1 MRQIARGRNRSTGS
15 GFGACTIN
23 RRALSALLPT
33 QLFGVALSCPFP
45 NAQSA
50 RHRFDP
56 VGGAIKMEIAMSI
69 IDQALKANER
79 YAKTY
84 NPKWGEGPP
93 RPKIAVVTCMDP
105 RLSDLPGIL
114 GLKHADIDVIQ
125 LEGLPLPRMFWRSCL
140 YRRGC
145 SAPKRSCS

>member
-84 NPKWGEGPP
+84 NPKWG
-93 RPKIAVVTCMDP
+93 K
-105 RLSDLPGIL
+105 
-114 GLKHADIDVIQ
+114 GLRGRK
-125 LEGLPLPRMFWRSCL
+125 LRS
-140 YRRGC
+140 
-145 SAPKRSCS
+145 